1 MTRIIT
7 ITSGRP
13 GVGKTTITVNL
24 AAHLTAL
31 GHRVCVLDS
40 DPGSNDVAS
49 MLGDHPALN
58 LQSVLTGDATMDEA
72 CQPSDEGFDWV
83 PGGQPGRELLA
94 QLTAR
99 RLQRL
104 ADGFGLLDDY
114 DFILID
120 TATSLHANVLGL
132 ALSSPE
138 LLLILDTETE
148 SLSES
153 YALLKILFSEA
164 YSGRINVVI
173 NKAKNHTVG
182 RHSYN
187 KFREVAGYYL
197 SMELTLAGMLAD
209 DPLML
214 ETGTSGGSL
223 LNQGT
228 ASQASRDIEAL
239 AHYLV
244 NEHNN
249 TADISA
255 SEFGRRYVTATG
267 LQVTNLA
274 DESLQQP
281 SWRHDEEPAGLHDQL
296 ERLSDQV
303 DNLIAEVDQLRQNE
317 PPFSV
322 DFPERQQRDPEPD
335 VEHCSESCIAAMA
348 SFTETC
354 SVQGDT
360 FSVYQFE
367 QSGGRLQ
374 RFALH
379 SMDDDIQEPEPRTKS
394 S

>member
-7 ITSGRP
+7 ITSGTA

-24 AAHLTAL
+24 AAHLSAL
-31 GHRVCVLDS
+31 GQRVCVLDA
-40 DPGSNDVAS
+40 DPGGNDVATL
-49 MLGDHPALN
+49 LGEHPALN
-58 LQSVLTGDATMDEA
+58 LEGVLTGDANMDEA

-83 PGGQPGRELLA
+83 PGGQPGCELLT
-94 QLTAR
+94 QLPAR

-104 ADGFGLLDDY
+104 ADGFSSLDDY

-132 ALSSPE
+132 ALSGSE

-173 NKAKNHTVG
+173 NKTKNHTVG

-197 SMELTLAGMLAD
+197 SMELPLAGLIAD

-214 ETGTSGGSL
+214 DTGTSGGSL
-223 LNQGT
+223 LKQGT

-244 NEHNN
+244 
-249 TADISA
+249 TGYTDTTGMSVA
-255 SEFGRRYVTATG
+255 EFSRRYLTATG
-267 LQVTNLA
+267 LQVTNLV
-274 DESLQQP
+274 DDTLQQP

-303 DNLIAEVDQLRQNE
+303 DNLIAEVDQLRRNE
-317 PPFSV
+317 PPGAG
-322 DFPERQQRDPEPD
+322 DFPEHQQRDPEPD
-335 VEHCSESCIAAMA
+335 AEHCSAPCIAAMA

-354 SVQGDT
+354 SVHDDT
-360 FSVYQFE
+360 FPVYQIE
-367 QSGGRLQ
+367 QPGGRMQ

-379 SMDDDIQEPEPRTKS
+379 SMDDDIQEPEHRTKS